1 MKFLGNAI
9 AFTVETDE
17 RPSGFQPLTELP
29 VVIVVGLTGVG
40 KSTILELLPQSGLT
54 FTLLPNRREITDEI
68 IIASLQAEAG
78 ETLQPV
84 ADRVER
90 FEYTAR
96 YRAKFPGGMAH
107 ALSRVVIS
115 PNQARSLLI
124 FDGLRG
130 LDEVRHAVD
139 YFPQARFIVLDAP
152 DTVRLNRLLQRGD
165 IFDTTTVT
173 GPDSIIRSDSI
184 EVLALKGLPN
194 IETVFGDEQLQQIV
208 TAAAAAQIRLSEVLQ
223 KAAIIVKER
232 HNYDSGAARDY
243 LVRTLPPRR
252 VLVVDTSTCSAGE
265 TAGKVVE
272 WLELPKFKP

>member
-1 MKFLGNAI
+1 MKFLGNSI
-9 AFTVETDE
+9 AFTLETDE
-17 RPSGFQPLTELP
+17 IPSGFQPLTALP
-29 VVIVVGLTGVG
+29 VVIMVGLTGVG
-40 KSTILELLPQSGLT
+40 KSTILELLSQSGLT
-54 FTLLPNRREITDEI
+54 FTLLPNRREITDKI

-78 ETLQPV
+78 ETFQPV

-115 PNQARSLLI
+115 PNQAQSLLI

-165 IFDTTTVT
+165 LFDTTGAAGSELRAGQNVAA
-173 GPDSIIRSDSI
+173 
-184 EVLALKGLPN
+184 ALLTMPRV
-194 IETVFGDEQLQQIV
+194 ETVFSQNQLQQIV
-208 TAAAAAQIRLSEVLQ
+208 TAAQAAQIPLDEVMQ
-223 KAAIIVKER
+223 KISIIVKER
-232 HNYDSGAARDY
+232 HNYDSNAARDY
-243 LVRTLPPRR
+243 LTQTLPPSR
-252 VLVVDTSTCSAGE
+252 VLVIDTSIYSADE
-265 TAGKVVE
+265 VAGKVME